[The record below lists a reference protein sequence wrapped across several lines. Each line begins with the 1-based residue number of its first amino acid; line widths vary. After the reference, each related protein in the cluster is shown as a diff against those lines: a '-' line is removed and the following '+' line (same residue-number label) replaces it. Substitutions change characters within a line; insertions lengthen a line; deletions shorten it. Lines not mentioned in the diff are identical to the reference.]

1 MKREGLDL
9 RLKRLAVY
17 LVACLDVVL
26 LALSPTLGLSD
37 DVMMVTATRT
47 EGTVMSWYYMPRTDG
62 VQPAPE
68 AAFKFVYNFGAYSA
82 GDPAQKIIYL
92 TFDEGYENGYT
103 AQILDILKK
112 HNVQAAF
119 FVVEHYIKTNPDLVK
134 RMVAE
139 GQLVCNHS
147 THHKDMGSMADFNEF
162 KNEIAGVENAFYE
175 VTGKEMPKY
184 FRPPEGKFSERCLKY
199 AQQLGYSTIFWSFA
213 YKDWLNNAQ
222 PDPEAAIQTIISR
235 THPGEVALLHATSKT
250 NAQILDRV
258 LTEWEKMGYTFK
270 SLNYLARTYNPAG

>member
-1 MKREGLDL
+1 MKHNRFNI
-9 RLKRLAVY
+9 KRLVVY
-17 LVACLDVVL
+17 FTACIDVVL
-26 LALSPTLGLSD
+26 IALSPAFGLSNE
-37 DVMMVTATRT
+37 VMAVTASRS

-62 VQPAPE
+62 VQPSHE
-68 AAFKFVYNFGAYSA
+68 AAFNFVYDYGAYSA
-82 GDPAQKIIYL
+82 GDPSSKIIYI

-103 AQILDILKK
+103 SQILDTLKK

-134 RMVAE
+134 RMIDE
-139 GQLVCNHS
+139 GHLVCNHS

-162 KNEIAGVENAFYE
+162 KGEITGVENAFNE
-175 VTGKEMPKY
+175 ATGKQMPKF

-199 AQQLGYSTIFWSFA
+199 AQQLRLTTVFWSFA

-222 PDPEAAIQTIISR
+222 PDPETAIKTIISR

-250 NAQILDRV
+250 NAQILDTV
-258 LTEWEKMGYTFK
+258 LTKWEDMGYTFK
-270 SLNYLARTYNPAG
+270 DLNYLVSTYHPVS